1 MRQLTCVSGD
11 AMELSKQHQPPQCKV
26 LVFVRPFVP
35 RHRRC
40 RVSLWHNVP
49 VRCFR

>member
-1 MRQLTCVSGD
+1 MRQLTRVSSD
-11 AMELSKQHQPPQCKV
+11 AMELSKQYQTTQRQI
-26 LVFVRPFVP
+26 LVSVRPLVP